1 MGEYADDLINAGM
14 MEEYPFGFGRR
25 RTYSA
30 TYVSKKPKY
39 DRFEFK
45 RIIRETDRAWY
56 LEMSGGWKK
65 WFPKQYCFIVDDILS
80 IPEWLTEK
88 ITADEG
94 KKIEINNKKERGKYK
109 TKR

>member
-14 MEEYPFGFGRR
+14 MEEYPFGRGRQK
-25 RTYSA
+25 YS
-30 TYVSKKPKY
+30 TKPTKY

-45 RIIRETDRAWY
+45 RIIHETDRAWF
-56 LEMSGGWKK
+56 LEMCGGWKK

-88 ITADEG
+88 ITRDEG
-94 KKIEINNKKERGKYK
+94 KKKEIN
-109 TKR
+109 